1 MARKTI
7 ELGKYFSGAR
17 REQELS
23 DAEVEIAKLQ
33 SEIKEL
39 RDTSDVEGSPKV
51 EETKLTQLRE
61 HLTERSGIWSIEI
74 DQIHPNSDQPRRT
87 FLSSSEESM
96 CRSLATDGQLEPII
110 LMATG
115 EDRLVIFD
123 GERRWRSA
131 KQLGWK
137 TINAVVIPEPD
148 ALHRKALLTS
158 LHREDL
164 NALDKAEAIV
174 LEVSNATGLDE
185 QEITQSL
192 SRVVRRFKQQKRMN
206 QIVDL
211 IPCSP
216 EKQKDGLISLELSGS
231 ELAVLTILLDLQ
243 LNPSSIEA
251 NIFPMLSLKDD
262 LKAAI
267 REHGIAGNQAIALQT
282 LNPKNLGIS
291 DIRARSLR
299 IDATKKVVS
308 EGLSV
313 LATRKLVS
321 EIRGKY
327 SQADLRK
334 KEVKQITALAKS
346 LIQLSPEILNS
357 AGSEQLIQLQQTL
370 SQKLEEIELVLKRLS
385 SDESH

>member
-23 DAEVEIAKLQ
+23 DASVEIAKLQ

-74 DQIHPNSDQPRRT
+74 DRIHANSDQPRRT

-123 GERRWRSA
+123 GERRWRGA

-164 NALDKAEAIV
+164 NALDKAEAIA
-174 LEVSNATGLDE
+174 LEISNATGLE
-185 QEITQSL
+185 ELEITQSL

-211 IPCSP
+211 VPCSP
-216 EKQKDGLISLELSGS
+216 EKQKDGLVSLGLSGS

-262 LKAAI
+262 LKTAI

-282 LNPKNLGIS
+282 LNPKNLGVS
-291 DIRARSLR
+291 DRRARTVR

-334 KEVKQITALAKS
+334 KEVKQIALIAKNLTQIS
-346 LIQLSPEILNS
+346 TQMLKE
-357 AGSEQLIQLQQTL
+357 AGSEQLTELQQAL
-370 SQKLEEIELVLKRLS
+370 QQKLEEIEIILKQGS
-385 SDESH
+385 SEDA